1 MPTARRRSSLA
12 AALFLLAG
20 SLAAAQSSKP
30 PPPPPPEYPYELVPV
45 DAIYGHLSEGRFQ
58 EPLGLGYDAA
68 AGELLVADSKNSL
81 IGIYNRELT
90 PVFAFG
96 GPALLVEPQ
105 KVEVLQDS
113 SICVLDALQ
122 TELRRFTYRGDKLP
136 SFAFSAPS
144 ASGTNEPVRI
154 RAFAHGA
161 GGNWYIAAQGND
173 TSRLLRFDA
182 ERKFIDELA
191 PSKKAG
197 SYHSIVDI
205 ALSPQGRL
213 AVADQSTIPV
223 VHVYDPD
230 GTLVAA
236 FGAHD
241 VGMQDFTTPIALTF
255 DSEGFLY
262 VVDLLRHDV
271 KVYTAKGDFLGRFG
285 GWNDPKTRGRAPGE
299 MLYPSGI
306 ACAPD
311 GRIFVSERFGGRVQ
325 CFERRA
331 KPKPQKPAAPPAP
344 AR

>member
-12 AALFLLAG
+12 AVLLLLAA
-20 SLAAAQSSKP
+20 SLAEAQSSKP
-30 PPPPPPEYPYELVPV
+30 AAPPPEYPYELVPV

-58 EPLGLGYDAA
+58 EPLGLGFDAA
-68 AGELLVADSKNSL
+68 AQELLVADSKNGL
-81 IGIYNRELT
+81 IGIYNKELT

-105 KVEVLQDS
+105 KVEVLQDG

-136 SFAFSAPS
+136 SFTFSCPA
-144 ASGTNEPVRI
+144 ASGTLEPVRV
-154 RAFAHGA
+154 RAFAHAANGS
-161 GGNWYIAAQGND
+161 WFIAAQGND

-182 ERKFIDELA
+182 QRNFVDELA

-241 VGMQDFTTPIALTF
+241 VGLQDFTTPIAMTF
-255 DSEGFLY
+255 DSEGYLY

-271 KVYTAKGDFLGRFG
+271 KVYTSKGEFLGRFG

-306 ACAPD
+306 VCAPD

-331 KPKPQKPAAPPAP
+331 KPKPQRPSPAA